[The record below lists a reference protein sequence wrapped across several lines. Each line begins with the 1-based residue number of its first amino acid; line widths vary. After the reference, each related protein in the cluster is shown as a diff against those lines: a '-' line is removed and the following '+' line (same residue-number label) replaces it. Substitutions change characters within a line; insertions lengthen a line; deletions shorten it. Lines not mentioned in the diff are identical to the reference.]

1 MNKLEKFAQMDTY
14 SNVFQAADFLEL
26 QKTPFAMRGNWG
38 KSYFKN
44 DNPIVLEL
52 GCGKGEYTVG
62 LAKLYPNLNF
72 IGIDI
77 KGARMHT
84 GATQALEQNI
94 PNAAFLRTHIEF
106 LDRIFAPDEVSEV
119 WITFPDPQMHKPRK
133 RLIGTFMLCRYRE
146 FLKAG
151 GLVHLKTDSQF
162 LFDYTSAMLKEN
174 NIEPAVV
181 TSDLY
186 AEDSPIDANDPLLT
200 IQTYYE
206 QKWIGHGL
214 SIKYFR
220 FSCPGKEKDLIE
232 PDVEIELDNYH
243 SVGRGVQLIHRDK

>member
-14 SNVFQAADFLEL
+14 PNVFQAADFLKL
-26 QKTPFAMRGNWG
+26 QETPFHLRGEWG
-38 KSYFKN
+38 RMVFHN

-62 LAKLYPNLNF
+62 LAKLYPHLNF

-84 GATQALEQNI
+84 GATQALVQGI
-94 PNAAFLRTHIEF
+94 SNAAFMRTHIEF
-106 LDRIFAPDEVSEV
+106 LDKIFAPDEVSEV
-119 WITFPDPQMHKPRK
+119 WITFPDPQMQKPRK
-133 RLIGTFMLCRYRE
+133 RLVGTFMLSRYRE

-162 LFDYTSAMLKEN
+162 LFEYTTAMLKEN
-174 NIEPAVV
+174 NIEPEVT

-186 AEDSPIDANDPLLT
+186 AADSPIEKNDPLLT

-220 FSCPGKEKDLIE
+220 FQCPGKEHSFIE
-232 PDVEIELDNYH
+232 PDIDIELDNYH
-243 SVGRGVQLIHRDK
+243 SVGRGVKLFNRQ

>member
-14 SNVFQAADFLEL
+14 PNVFQAPDFLKL
-26 QKTPFAMRGNWG
+26 QEAPFYMRGKWG
-38 KSYFKN
+38 KEYFKN

-62 LAKLYPNLNF
+62 LAKLYPHLNF

-84 GATQALEQNI
+84 GATQALELGLS
-94 PNAAFLRTHIEF
+94 NAAFLRTHIEF

-133 RLIGTFMLCRYRE
+133 RLIGTFMLTRYRE

-162 LFDYTSAMLKEN
+162 LYEYTSAMLKEN
-174 NIEPAVV
+174 AIEPQV
-181 TSDLY
+181 TTADLY
-186 AEDSPIDANDPLLT
+186 AKDSPIDANDPLLT

-220 FSCPGKEKDLIE
+220 FQCPGKEHSFVE
-232 PDVEIELDNYH
+232 PDIDIELDNYH
-243 SVGRGVQLIHRDK
+243 SVGRGVQLVHRN